1 VTDQHD
7 LHDANVDAAWRAHMR
22 ETPPPAVDDAIRAA
36 AHRAVQSGP
45 RSTEAPHRPRH
56 RAWVPLA
63 IAATLGVIAFGVVE
77 LAPHEGD
84 ALRDSVSDAPVVRA
98 RKQDAVPAQPAKPA
112 AGQSAAAQSEVAQRA
127 AEPPPRARE
136 ETPAPRSAATEAK
149 QEPAASISQTESKP
163 QDSRN
168 RAAPPARFA
177 QRKDAE
183 TRAVTAPPP
192 PPQAALDRQAF
203 PAAPPAEKRES
214 PPPPAA
220 APAPA
225 APPPAA
231 APVPAP
237 PPPAKDI
244 PSAPREVDAVGKLQ
258 KESAAADKSSAGT
271 PPAARSAANAAAP
284 APSAAAPGSRDTALG
299 QASGTLR
306 AETARAKV
314 ATNRTPDDFVR
325 EIRRLRAEGRDA
337 DAALALA
344 AFRAAYDDAD
354 ARLPEDLR
362 EWSRSVARP

>member
-163 QDSRN
+163 QDLRN
-168 RAAPPARFA
+168 RATPPARFA

-192 PPQAALDRQAF
+192 PPQVALDRQAF

-214 PPPPAA
+214 PPPRVA
-220 APAPA
+220 APA
-225 APPPAA
+225 
-231 APVPAP
+231 PAP

-244 PSAPREVDAVGKLQ
+244 ASAPREVDAVGKLQ